1 MKTPRQIAEAWL
13 AAYNT
18 RDAHALIELY
28 HHDAVNHQVAFGDPV
43 QGREE
48 LLRGFLEF
56 FRAFPDNYT
65 HAENILVD
73 GDWVVIEWLGGGTFS
88 DYLGGQAPTNKSFT
102 LRGCGFFLIE
112 DGKIRFQRGYIDKHT
127 WLSQIGVPLE

>member
-1 MKTPRQIAEAWL
+1 M
-13 AAYNT
+13 
-18 RDAHALIELY
+18 
-28 HHDAVNHQVAFGDPV
+28 

-88 DYLGGQAPTNKSFT
+88 GYLSGQVPTNKSFT
-102 LRGCGFFLIE
+102 LRGCGFCRIE